1 MKLLKARILPFV
13 VSCLFVVAFQAPLH
27 AQAQGVLGICAEWNP
42 DWPIADC
49 ALAEAT
55 GLNIGTTANP
65 NPTFSI
71 AVNDGAVVNNVWLI
85 ALVPQSSTSGLNSL
99 TFTATFT
106 QNSSVHVVNATA
118 LGGPS
123 GDPYV
128 SNQYLVSNYL
138 APLGLTA
145 NPGDDYHFNSI
156 NNVQTVA
163 GTVAYTVYALST
175 GFGLQGITIDGGTT
189 IQVSFSNF
197 SNGSGFPVGTIF
209 LAIGTDGD
217 GNVVFWTN
225 PLTTGMEVVPEPAS
239 LLLMGSGLAG
249 LAGFLRRKRTRQT
262 RQTRQA

>member
-1 MKLLKARILPFV
+1 MRPQNVRAFLIALGCLCIVAMPSPLL
-13 VSCLFVVAFQAPLH
+13 

-49 ALAEAT
+49 ALAETT

-106 QNSSVHVVNATA
+106 QNGSVHTVNATA
-118 LGGPS
+118 FGGPS
-123 GDPYV
+123 GNPYV
-128 SNQYLVSNYL
+128 SNQYLVSYYL
-138 APLGLTA
+138 APLGLSA
-145 NPGDDYHFNSI
+145 NPGDDYRFNSI

-163 GTVAYTVYALST
+163 GTVAYTVYALNT
-175 GFGLQGITIDGGTT
+175 GFTLQGITLDGGTT

-197 SNGSGFPVGTIF
+197 SNGTGFPVGTIF
-209 LAIGTDGD
+209 LAIGTDGN
-217 GNVVFWTN
+217 GNVVYWTN

-249 LAGFLRRKRTRQT
+249 LAGFLRRKRSKRARQT
-262 RQTRQA
+262 